1 MTATPTR
8 HSSTAGRVLLVDD
21 SKTERRLAERALA
34 QDAYEVVTAGSA
46 KAALLALD
54 GAGFNLIISDQRL
67 PDLPGVAL
75 MGMVRETVVPAPP
88 MLLLTSGD
96 SARTRDAAS
105 KAGVCLVLTKPVA
118 PGSLREIVKAH
129 AAPTPT
135 EPCTTL
141 LNEGHVQAFLGEG
154 LNLDEQRSLLAR
166 WRAGMA
172 EQLSRLYRAAQTED
186 ARRWAEELHRLRG
199 AAALCGALRLS
210 AAAAGMETAAP
221 SPASVTLLECIN
233 QDTNAALA
241 RRVGLTA

>member
-1 MTATPTR
+1 MHA
-8 HSSTAGRVLLVDD
+8 HL
-21 SKTERRLAERALA
+21 
-34 QDAYEVVTAGSA
+34 
-46 KAALLALD
+46 
-54 GAGFNLIISDQRL
+54 
-67 PDLPGVAL
+67 GVAL
-75 MGMVRETVVPAPP
+75 HLAIDDVTPGHGALADGEDRPHLRFAEGFLRRMFMGADGER
-88 MLLLTSGD
+88 SGRRRRWFQAA
-96 SARTRDAAS
+96 ARTRDAAS